1 MPFFQTVGIIE
12 SEAGWGQKI
21 DETLLFTSKDKAT
34 KYVDDYNTKY
44 NPPKAQTPSWYM
56 KAVLGS
62 IIDVPSEKAS
72 KMRVDPI
79 VK

>member
-1 MPFFQTVGIIE
+1 MPFFQTVDIIE

-21 DETLLFTSKDKAT
+21 DETLYFTSKDKAS

-56 KAVLGS
+56 YATMSS
-62 IIDVPSEKAS
+62 IDELSEEHAS
-72 KMRVDPI
+72 KIKVDPT
-79 VK
+79 VR